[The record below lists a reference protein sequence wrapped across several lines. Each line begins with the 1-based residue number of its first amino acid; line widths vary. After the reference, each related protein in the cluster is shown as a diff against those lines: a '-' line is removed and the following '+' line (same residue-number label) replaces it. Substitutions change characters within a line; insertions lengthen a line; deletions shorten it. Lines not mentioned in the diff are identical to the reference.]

1 MHELLHAVRLE
12 AVRGRHERCREKAIT
27 AFELAVPELRESLC
41 LSLGLLELGGGDP
54 HAALAH
60 LAHAAPGP
68 EYVETLVRVGRRAD
82 ARAALE
88 QLSASTPA
96 ERAAA
101 ARCRGLLDDDFE
113 EHFAQALVW
122 HALAP
127 DEFETARTL
136 LCFGER
142 LRRARR
148 RRESRPP
155 LRAALEAFER
165 LDARGWAARAREE
178 LGASGQ
184 TIRPRASWDEETLTA
199 QEQRIAALAASGATN
214 REVAAHMFLSPKTVE
229 THLSRVYRKL
239 DVRSRTELAGRMG
252 VGATPARAA

>member
-12 AVRGRHERCREKAIT
+12 AVRGRPERCREKAIA
-27 AFELAVPELRESLC
+27 AFELDVRGLRESLC
-41 LSLGLLELGGGDP
+41 LSLGLLELGRGEP

-60 LAHAAPGP
+60 LAHARPGP
-68 EYVETLVRVGRRAD
+68 DYVEALARVGRCD
-82 ARAALE
+82 EARTALE
-88 QLSASTPA
+88 ALSASTA
-96 ERAAA
+96 CERAAA
-101 ARCRGLLDDDFE
+101 ARCRGMIDPNFD
-113 EHFAQALVW
+113 EHFAQALAW

-136 LCFGER
+136 LCLGER
-142 LRRARR
+142 LRRDRR
-148 RRESRPP
+148 RREARPP

-165 LDARGWAARAREE
+165 LDARGWAVRARDE
-178 LGASGQ
+178 LEASGQ
-184 TIRPRASWDEETLTA
+184 TIRPRDSWDEETLTA

-214 REVAAHMFLSPKTVE
+214 REVGARLFLSPKTVE

-239 DVRSRTELAGRMG
+239 DVRSRTELAGRLA

>member
-12 AVRGRHERCREKAIT
+12 AVRGRPERCREKAIA
-27 AFELAVPELRESLC
+27 AFELDVRGLRESLC
-41 LSLGLLELGGGDP
+41 LSLGLLELGRGEP

-60 LAHAAPGP
+60 LAHARPGP
-68 EYVETLVRVGRRAD
+68 DYVEALVRVGRCD
-82 ARAALE
+82 EARTALE
-88 QLSASTPA
+88 ALSASTAA

-101 ARCRGLLDDDFE
+101 ARCRGMIDPNFD
-113 EHFAQALVW
+113 EHFAQALAW
-122 HALAP
+122 HALTP

-136 LCFGER
+136 LCLGER
-142 LRRARR
+142 LRRDRR
-148 RRESRPP
+148 RREARPP

-178 LGASGQ
+178 LEASGQ
-184 TIRPRASWDEETLTA
+184 ER
-199 QEQRIAALAASGATN
+199 RIAALAASGATN
-214 REVAAHMFLSPKTVE
+214 REVAARLYLSPKTVE

-239 DVRSRTELAGRMG
+239 DVRSRTELAGRLA